1 MNGTILRIS
10 APSSGVTPRRLAW
23 ARRQSNA
30 FTLIELLVVISIIG
44 ILAAM
49 LLPALGK
56 AKTAAKVRAAQIEI
70 GKIVNAIH
78 EYEST
83 YNRFPVSS
91 LAMTAAGAVQPGEDF
106 TFGTAGILPTG
117 IKTPTGALPVLA
129 EDGSGAPLNYQTNN
143 SEIMSVLL
151 DVETFPNTPPPG
163 VPTINKGHVKNP
175 QRNPFLNAT
184 RVSDNTSP
192 GIGNDLVFRD
202 PWGTPYIIS
211 LDLNYDEKT
220 RDSFYRKPKVS
231 QMSSSTPQNGYF
243 GLVNST
249 SPFRPN
255 FYEANAKVMVWSAGP
270 DKMIDPGAAAN
281 QGANKDNVLSWK

>member
-1 MNGTILRIS
+1 MKRINFC
-10 APSSGVTPRRLAW
+10 AARHLHRVSSQRLTRAG
-23 ARRQSNA
+23 REPLA
-30 FTLIELLVVISIIG
+30 FTLIELLVVIAIIG

-49 LLPALGK
+49 LLPVLGR
-56 AKTAAKVRAAQIEI
+56 AKVAAKVKIAQLEM

-91 LAMTAAGAVQPGEDF
+91 NAMSAAGAVQPGEDF
-106 TFGTAGILPTG
+106 TFGTFGLGPG
-117 IKTPTGALPVLA
+117 IKTPPPGSPAPVLA
-129 EDGSGAPLNYQTNN
+129 VDGNGASLSYQTNN
-143 SEIMSVLL
+143 SEIISVLL
-151 DVETFPNTPPPG
+151 DMETFPNNG
-163 VPTINKGHVKNP
+163 APTINKGHLKNP

-220 RDSFYRKPKVS
+220 RDSFYRMKSVS
-231 QMSSSTPQNGYF
+231 QANPAQPANGYF
-243 GLVNST
+243 GLVNSMQ
-249 SPFRPN
+249 PFRPN
-255 FYEANAKVMVWSAGP
+255 FYEANNKVMVWSAGP
-270 DKMIDPGAAAN
+270 DKMIDPNAPAN